1 MFGVASGLVVGI
13 PITGSGVFAFLFFK
27 VSYSGIILLT
37 EIADDTRLQ
46 LLALAGE
53 EYDQMVAKKQEKIT
67 ESPLGE
73 GVQKEIYN
81 KVVKEYNKMPR
92 TNKKPTFISPRHL

>member
-1 MFGVASGLVVGI
+1 MTVLRWKLLKSSFDEARSLTNLLDAVAISVLGLFVALDSSIGLFGGASGLVVGI

-53 EYDQMVAKKQEKIT
+53 EYD
-67 ESPLGE
+67 
-73 GVQKEIYN
+73 
-81 KVVKEYNKMPR
+81 
-92 TNKKPTFISPRHL
+92 